1 MLPVPR
7 FQLVLDSSHCD
18 APQVV
23 QTSNFSGIDH
33 MAVAS
38 ALEWRPT
45 KETCSKVC
53 QEFEIYNLQLGPHPG
68 LLDLGLRGLL
78 RSEQCFCR
86 NHPRIARTTQPERLE
101 TVTQSINPSIHRNVR
116 IFDAQSAFPPF
127 PGPLSAQDFC
137 SYIASCVYSP
147 LILLVLKAAS
157 VCCVPRRCF

>member
-7 FQLVLDSSHCD
+7 FQLILDSSHCD

-45 KETCSKVC
+45 KETCSNVSPAGS
-53 QEFEIYNLQLGPHPG
+53 FYPG

-78 RSEQCFCR
+78 RSEQCSCR
-86 NHPRIARTTQPERLE
+86 NHPGLHEPPSQNVWKL
-101 TVTQSINPSIHRNVR
+101 SLNPSI
-116 IFDAQSAFPPF
+116 PPF
-127 PGPLSAQDFC
+127 TELYAFLMPNLPFLLS
-137 SYIASCVYSP
+137 
-147 LILLVLKAAS
+147 LVPCQRKIS
-157 VCCVPRRCF
+157 VHI

>member
-7 FQLVLDSSHCD
+7 FQLILDSSHCD

-45 KETCSKVC
+45 KETCSNVSPAGS
-53 QEFEIYNLQLGPHPG
+53 FYPG

-78 RSEQCFCR
+78 RSEQCSCR
-86 NHPRIARTTQPERLE
+86 NHPRIARNTQPERLE
-101 TVTQSINPSIHRNVR
+101 TVTQSIHPSIHRTVR